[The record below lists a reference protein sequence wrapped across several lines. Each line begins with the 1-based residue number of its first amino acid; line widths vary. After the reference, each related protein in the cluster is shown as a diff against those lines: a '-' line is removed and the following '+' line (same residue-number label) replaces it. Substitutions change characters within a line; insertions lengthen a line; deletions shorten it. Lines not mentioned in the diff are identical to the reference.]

1 LALNFFKATFLVF
14 FVVMKGLYI
23 GLIFFFTLATG
34 LQAQEI
40 DTIPINTN
48 DLNLRLKRSPLP
60 SRMGNLEYKPVQ
72 LMPVV
77 IDAKVNY
84 WNTRTSV
91 GINLNQAAFSN
102 NWTGGGVNSLALTGL
117 INHRA
122 EYSREGYSYVS
133 ELILNYGKVRNKNQ
147 LEKKTVDRIFWDN
160 KAAIQLSKNWYF
172 FGSLNFESQF
182 DLGYSFRSE
191 NGQEIPTLLSRF
203 MSPGYLTESIGFEYK
218 PSKYF
223 STRIGTGTAR
233 QTFVLDTSLVR
244 INSLAENSGFN
255 NYGVPAGA
263 TFKNELAFQ
272 VVSNFDK
279 EIAKNLNLKM
289 RYLVFIPYDRL
300 DYTNHRLDVELRARV
315 NKFMN
320 VTVTGVGL
328 YDKNTTDKIQASQTL
343 ALGMVF
349 MFPR

>member
-1 LALNFFKATFLVF
+1 MVF

-23 GLIFFFTLATG
+23 GLLFLFTLASG

-40 DTIPINTN
+40 DTVPINTN
-48 DLNLRLKRSPLP
+48 DMNIRLKRSPLP
-60 SRMGNLEYKPVQ
+60 SRMGTIDYKPIK
-72 LMPVV
+72 LAPVIV
-77 IDAKVNY
+77 DAKVNY
-84 WNTRTSV
+84 WNTRTQV

-117 INHRA
+117 INYKA

-147 LEKKTVDRIFWDN
+147 VEKKTVDRIFWDN

-172 FGSLNFESQF
+172 FGSLSFESQF
-182 DLGYSFRSE
+182 DRGYFFKNE
-191 NGQEIPTLLSRF
+191 NGQERPVLISKL
-203 MSPGYLTESIGFEYK
+203 MSPGYLTESLGFEYK
-218 PSKYF
+218 PANYF

-233 QTFVLDTSLVR
+233 QTFVLDTNLVN
-244 INSLAENSGFN
+244 INRELNPGFN
-255 NYGVPAGA
+255 NYGVPAGMRL
-263 TFKNELAFQ
+263 KNELAFQ

-279 EIAKNLNLKM
+279 EIAKNLNLRM

-300 DYTNHRLDVELRARV
+300 DYTNHRLDVEFRAKV

-320 VTVTGVGL
+320 VSLTGVGL
-328 YDKNTTDKIQASQTL
+328 YDKNTTEKIQASQTL
-343 ALGMVF
+343 ALGMIFV
-349 MFPR
+349 FPR